1 MHGSDSLLYIEAMKK
16 EVSQL
21 MKQNTWKRLPRN
33 DVPPGRKILKST
45 WAFKLKRLPDETPLK
60 YKTRFCVRGDLQTEG
75 VDYFETY
82 APVVQWSTIRLLLT
96 LILSNGWATKF
107 LITQMLSLKPKLWKR
122 YM

>member
-21 MKQNTWKRLPRN
+21 MKQNTWKRVPRN
-33 DVPPGRKILKST
+33 DVPPGRIILKSI
-45 WAFKLKRLPDETPLK
+45 WVFKLKRLPDGTALK
-60 YKTRFCVRGDLQTEG
+60 YKARFCVRGDLQTEG

-96 LILSNGWATKF
+96 LILSNGWATK
-107 LITQMLSLKPKLWKR
+107 
-122 YM
+122 